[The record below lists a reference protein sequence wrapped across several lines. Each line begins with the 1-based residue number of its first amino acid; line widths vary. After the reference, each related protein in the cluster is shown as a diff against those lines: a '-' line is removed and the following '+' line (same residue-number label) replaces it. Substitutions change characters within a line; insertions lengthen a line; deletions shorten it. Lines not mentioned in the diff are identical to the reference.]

1 MHLLPRLIRFAIEF
15 ALFFA
20 VFALAFVSYLMRTE
34 PTKFIYYNF

>member
-20 VFALAFVSYLMRTE
+20 VFAVAFVSYLMRTE